1 MWIRSVKSDFAS
13 KDEDFEARQQYRPP
27 PPSSRPFMSED
38 EWNVGFCGGV
48 LTCPNTP
55 ICARVLTVSASSCG
69 RPSGSEHRHS
79 PPRPRV
85 IRRPREISV
94 LVRFWHWAKWNPGRM
109 AILPVT
115 LLPVRP
121 SCVLLFQITS
131 SAHHGCTAVS
141 DNYMAQS
148 AMAAGDLQP
157 RQLDDWIIWW
167 PEWDEIGKA
176 GG

>member
-1 MWIRSVKSDFAS
+1 MDQKCEIWFCIKRWRLWRKAAISN
-13 KDEDFEARQQYRPP
+13 
-27 PPSSRPFMSED
+27 SSSLFTSIHVWGWMKCWFLRRCP
-38 EWNVGFCGGV
+38 NVS
-48 LTCPNTP
+48 NTP

-69 RPSGSEHRHS
+69 RPSGSEQRHS

-148 AMAAGDLQP
+148 AMAAGDLQL

-176 GG
+176 SG